1 MSDGADHHNAGG
13 RLLPWAIPE
22 GRPCCLVGDGTGYA
36 SRLADEIEGVQL
48 GMAGE
53 LLGHASELLAERR
66 VTSVE
71 LHHLARRLTE
81 SLRDVKR
88 IAESR
93 RGLLVRGPGHD
104 PGGDRGPCAPAAPS
118 SPCPLR

>member
-1 MSDGADHHNAGG
+1 MSGGADHPNAGG
-13 RLLPWAIPE
+13 RLLPWASPE
-22 GRPCCLVGDGTGYA
+22 GRPCYLVGDGTGYV
-36 SRLADEIEGVQL
+36 SRLADEIEDMQL

-71 LHHLARRLTE
+71 LHYLARRLTE

-93 RGLLVRGPGHD
+93 GGRLVRGPGHG
-104 PGGDRGPCAPAAPS
+104 PGGN
-118 SPCPLR
+118 